1 VLKRAMQ
8 EFKADRCTTTAG
20 ALAYTWFLALFPA
33 VIALIGLA
41 SLARLGTGTVT
52 RLISGV
58 GKALPPGASG
68 VLSQAIQ
75 AATAK
80 SSGSLT
86 AVIIGVVIAIWSA
99 SAGMAALQ
107 QGMDIAYNVE
117 TERKFLP
124 KRLYAVPLMLAT
136 VVLGGA
142 AAGLLVFGQPIGGA
156 IQSHVGLTGTAFVVV
171 WTAVRWAVTI
181 IAITLLFSVFYY
193 LGPNR
198 PTPRWR
204 WISPGGLVGTVIFLA
219 ASVGFSFYVAKFG
232 SYGKTYGAFAGV
244 AILIFWLYLVGIA
257 VLLGAEIN
265 AVAERGGA
273 ARADRPRAPAITEEP
288 ADERDQAASTGPGR
302 LPPRG

>member
-1 VLKRAMQ
+1 MKD
-8 EFKADRCTTTAG
+8 FKKDRSTVTAG

-41 SLARLGTGTVT
+41 SLAHLGTGTVT
-52 RLISGV
+52 RLINGV

-75 AATAK
+75 AASAR

-86 AVIIGVVIAIWSA
+86 AVIIGVAIAIWSA

-107 QGMDIAYNVE
+107 QGMDIAYEVE

-124 KRLYAVPLMLAT
+124 RRLYAVPLMLAT
-136 VVLGGA
+136 VVLGGV
-142 AAGLLVFGQPIGGA
+142 AAGLLVFGQPLGGA

-171 WTAVRWAVTI
+171 WTAVRWVVTI
-181 IAITLLFSVFYY
+181 IAIMLLFSVFYY

-198 PTPRWR
+198 PAPRWR
-204 WISPGGLVGTVIFLA
+204 WVSPGGLVGTVIFLV
-219 ASVGFSFYVAKFG
+219 ASLGFSFYVAKFG

-265 AVAERGGA
+265 AEAEREARSEIPGA
-273 ARADRPRAPAITEEP
+273 R
-288 ADERDQAASTGPGR
+288 
-302 LPPRG
+302 